1 MGRSTAVRR
10 TWNLLVALR
19 PAGIVGARDDSRHFL
34 TEETGHELL
43 LIRIAVKIDFIIK
56 RRKNVFLFMKILF
69 IRGGA
74 LGDFIV
80 TLPTLR
86 LLRQRWPDAH
96 IEVLGHPRLSEIALQ
111 RYYLNAI
118 RSVDRGPLSAFFT
131 PRAVL
136 DPAWMDYI
144 GSFDLVLSYFYD
156 PDGLFQLNLERCKPG
171 RILTHSPRVPEDFLR
186 PAARHFA
193 GMVEPLGLALAD
205 DAASDLFPSPE
216 DAAAA
221 AAFLTG
227 LKPGTR
233 LVAIHPGSGGE
244 AKNWPRESWA
254 ELGRRLSAVT
264 PDLALLLVEG
274 EADAEPAQFL
284 IEAWKNVPYVRAREL
299 PLTILAA
306 LFGKKETA
314 LFLGHDSGITHLAA
328 ASRRDLPVIALFG
341 PTDPAVWAPPRAG
354 VRVLR
359 GTPTLKNISVEDVFQ
374 AALSLL

>member
-1 MGRSTAVRR
+1 
-10 TWNLLVALR
+10 
-19 PAGIVGARDDSRHFL
+19 
-34 TEETGHELL
+34 
-43 LIRIAVKIDFIIK
+43 
-56 RRKNVFLFMKILF
+56 MKILF

-74 LGDFIV
+74 LGDFVV

-96 IEVLGHPRLSEIALQ
+96 IEVLGHPRLSEIALH

-131 PRAVL
+131 PSAVL
-136 DPAWMDYI
+136 DPSWMDYI

-156 PDGLFQLNLERCKPG
+156 PDGLFLLNLQRCKPG

-193 GMVEPLGLALAD
+193 GIVEPLGLALAD
-205 DAASDLFPSPE
+205 DAASELFPSPE
-216 DAAAA
+216 DAAASR
-221 AAFLTG
+221 AFLNG

-244 AKNWPRESWA
+244 TKNWPRESWA
-254 ELGRRLSAVT
+254 ELGRRLAAAA

-274 EADAEPAQFL
+274 EADAEAARFL
-284 IEAWKNVPYVRAREL
+284 IEAWRDVPYLRAREL
-299 PLTILAA
+299 PLPILAA
-306 LFGKKETA
+306 LFGEKETA

-341 PTDPAVWAPPRAG
+341 PTDPAVWAPPRPG
-354 VRVLR
+354 VRVLK
-359 GTPTLKNISVEDVFQ
+359 GVPALKDLAVEAVFQ
-374 AALSLL
+374 AALALLERDS

>member
-1 MGRSTAVRR
+1 
-10 TWNLLVALR
+10 
-19 PAGIVGARDDSRHFL
+19 
-34 TEETGHELL
+34 
-43 LIRIAVKIDFIIK
+43 
-56 RRKNVFLFMKILF
+56 MKILF

-86 LLRQRWPDAH
+86 LLRQRWADAH
-96 IEVLGHPRLSEIALQ
+96 IEVLGHPRLVEIALQ
-111 RYYLNAI
+111 RYYLNGI
-118 RSVDRGPLSAFFT
+118 RPVNHGPLSAFFT
-131 PRAVL
+131 PHAVL

-156 PDGLFQLNLERCKPG
+156 PDGLFLLNLQRCEPG
-171 RILTHSPRVPEDFLR
+171 RILTHSPRVPEEFGR

-221 AAFLTG
+221 RAFLSG
-227 LKPGTR
+227 LQPGTR

-244 AKNWPRESWA
+244 TKNWPIESWA
-254 ELGRRLSAVT
+254 ELGRRLSGAA
-264 PDLALLLVEG
+264 PDLTLLLVEG
-274 EADAEPAQFL
+274 EADAGPAKFL
-284 IEAWKNVPYVRAREL
+284 IEAWKDVPHLRAREL
-299 PLTILAA
+299 PLPILAA
-306 LFGKKETA
+306 LFGEKETA

-341 PTDPAVWAPPRAG
+341 PTDPAVWAPPRPR

-359 GTPTLKNISVEDVFQ
+359 GTPTLKNITVEEVFQ
-374 AALSLL
+374 AAVASLEKTD

>member
-1 MGRSTAVRR
+1 MR
-10 TWNLLVALR
+10 
-19 PAGIVGARDDSRHFL
+19 
-34 TEETGHELL
+34 
-43 LIRIAVKIDFIIK
+43 
-56 RRKNVFLFMKILF
+56 ILF

-86 LLRQRWPDAH
+86 LLRQRWADAH
-96 IEVLGHPRLSEIALQ
+96 IEVLGNPRLSEIALQ
-111 RYYLNAI
+111 RYYLNAV
-118 RSVDRGPLSAFFT
+118 RSVNHGPLSAFFT

-156 PDGLFQLNLERCKPG
+156 PDGLFLLNLQRCEPEQ
-171 RILTHSPRVPEDFLR
+171 ILTHSPRVPEDFAR
-186 PAARHFA
+186 PAARYFA

-221 AAFLTG
+221 RAFLTG

-244 AKNWPRESWA
+244 PKNWSRESWA
-254 ELGRRLSAVT
+254 ELGRRLTGAAPNV
-264 PDLALLLVEG
+264 ALLLVEG
-274 EADAEPAQFL
+274 EADEEAAQFIL
-284 IEAWKNVPYVRAREL
+284 EAWKDLPHLRARWL
-299 PLTILAA
+299 PLPILAA
-306 LFGKKETA
+306 LLGKSA

-341 PTDPAVWAPPRAG
+341 PTDPVVWAPPRAG
-354 VRVLR
+354 VRVLK
-359 GTPTLKNISVEDVFQ
+359 GIPALEDLAVEEVFQ
-374 AALSLL
+374 AALAMLEQDS